1 MNLITK
7 QKYMIIFCVLSINIL
22 LSIFITIYRNYW
34 YIFIIILGSAS
45 FINSINVILLII
57 HKIFKNKHL
66 HINKGKYILDN
77 INTNTN
83 YYLDNLDNLDNKTNK
98 TRKELA
104 LYLSE
109 LNIYPNTFGNNRN
122 NRNNRDNNNNNN
134 NRYTLSKSN
143 IVYVIPCYNETEK
156 ELQNTIYSI
165 YAQKN
170 VEYHNKFLIVICD
183 GKIPCK
189 TGQLT
194 SKILTETIFKNHI
207 IESHIYNEAY
217 STWENKWNELE
228 IHTGILNNIK
238 FILIIKSRNLGKR
251 DSLTLIRRMIYY
263 YNNKIL
269 SIPVKPFTNNKSI
282 KLSINEFAFIN
293 DYCNCYF
300 SPEFIEFIETA
311 FDKED
316 TSIQTNQPTQHT
328 QPSHPSHPS
337 HPSQPT
343 LTPTPTP
350 TTNHHI
356 PIDYIIGTDAD
367 TILDNYCVTELIYG
381 IKQADSYT
389 IGIVG
394 FVDIIKSWS
403 NPLIIYQYC
412 EYLFAQCLKRKAQ
425 SHITNKVSCLSG
437 CVQLIKVCN
446 ETCGNDI
453 LDKFN
458 HLPEKKDNILKHI
471 RSYASEDRNHIC
483 LMFDMY
489 PYVKTIQSLK
499 AIAYTN
505 VPDTLIKFIRQR
517 KRWCAG
523 ATCNDLL
530 LIFNSKHNKW
540 ERLQSLVN
548 VTIFL
553 LTIFVFVATIEFIIA
568 IITHP
573 TILMLMLALIMLLPA
588 IYSLLIPICIYNDGT
603 DGCEASYNYKNLK
616 STKISNL
623 LYYTLG
629 FFIYYT
635 LGSILNLVVYFY
647 TFCYLDDL
655 HWNSI
660 KISDSDSD
668 SNSNSDRDSKDSKN
682 SNDSNSYSDSND
694 SNYNNSSNIYKYLC
708 NCTHTFNCSK
718 WIIFYGCSCKTNDNN
733 NDNDNDNNDNI
744 DETDEHIYDNI
755 ENNSVINR
763 YRLHDMWDST
773 IA

>member
-1 MNLITK
+1 MNLITR
-7 QKYMIIFCVLSINIL
+7 QKHMIIFCVLSINIL
-22 LSIFITIYRNYW
+22 LSYLITIYTSYW
-34 YIFIIILGSAS
+34 YFFIIILGSAS

-57 HKIFKNKHL
+57 HKIFKNKNL

-83 YYLDNLDNLDNKTNK
+83 YNLDNLDNKTK
-98 TRKELA
+98 QTRKELA

-122 NRNNRDNNNNNN
+122 NNNNN
-134 NRYTLSKSN
+134 NRNIIFKSN
-143 IVYVIPCYNETEK
+143 IVYVVPCYNETEK

-189 TGQLT
+189 TGELT
-194 SKILTETIFKNHI
+194 SKILTEIIFKNHI
-207 IESHIYNEAY
+207 LESHIYNEAY

-269 SIPVKPFTNNKSI
+269 SIPIKPFTNNKSI
-282 KLSINEFAFIN
+282 KLSINEFSFIN
-293 DYCNCYF
+293 DYSYF
-300 SPEFIEFIETA
+300 SPEFIEFIETV

-316 TSIQTNQPTQHT
+316 TNIQTTQPT
-328 QPSHPSHPS
+328 HPTHPTY
-337 HPSQPT
+337 HDTPT
-343 LTPTPTP
+343 NYETPKNYETPISNYETPTPNYETP
-350 TTNHHI
+350 TPITSHHI

-403 NPLIIYQYC
+403 NLLIIYQYC

-425 SHITNKVSCLSG
+425 SYITKKVSCLSG

-458 HLPEKKDNILKHI
+458 HLPDKKDNIVKHI

-540 ERLQSLVN
+540 ERIQSLVN

-553 LTIFVFVATIEFIIA
+553 LTIFVFVSTVEFIIS

-573 TILMLMLALIMLLPA
+573 TILMLKLASIMLIPA

-603 DGCEASYNYKNLK
+603 DGCQAIYNYKNLK
-616 STKISNL
+616 STKISNFF
-623 LYYTLG
+623 YYTLG
-629 FFIYYT
+629 FIIYYT
-635 LGSILNLVVYFY
+635 LGSILNLLVYFY
-647 TFCYLDDL
+647 TFLYLDDL

-660 KISDSDSD
+660 KISDS
-668 SNSNSDRDSKDSKN
+668 NSDR
-682 SNDSNSYSDSND
+682 DSND

-718 WIIFYGCSCKTNDNN
+718 WIIFYGCSCKTIDINDSIDSIDSNDSSNDSNDSNDKNDN
-733 NDNDNDNNDNI
+733 
-744 DETDEHIYDNI
+744 TDEYIYDNI
-755 ENNSVINR
+755 ENNSVISR
-763 YRLHDMWDST
+763 FSLYDMWDST

>member
-22 LSIFITIYRNYW
+22 LSILITIYRNYW
-34 YIFIIILGSAS
+34 YVFIIILGSAS

-66 HINKGKYILDN
+66 HINKGKY
-77 INTNTN
+77 
-83 YYLDNLDNLDNKTNK
+83 NLDNTGSDTNYNLDSKTK
-98 TRKELA
+98 QTRKELA

-109 LNIYPNTFGNNRN
+109 LNIYHNTFGNNR
-122 NRNNRDNNNNNN
+122 NNNN

-143 IVYVIPCYNETEK
+143 IVYVVPCYNETEK

-207 IESHIYNEAY
+207 LESHIYNEAY

-269 SIPVKPFTNNKSI
+269 SIPIKPFTNNKSI

-293 DYCNCYF
+293 NYSNCYF

-311 FDKED
+311 FDTED
-316 TSIQTNQPTQHT
+316 TSIQTTQPT
-328 QPSHPSHPS
+328 HPTHPI
-337 HPSQPT
+337 QPT
-343 LTPTPTP
+343 PI
-350 TTNHHI
+350 TNHHI
-356 PIDYIIGTDAD
+356 HIDYIIGTDAD

-425 SHITNKVSCLSG
+425 SHITKKVSCLSG

-453 LDKFN
+453 LDRFN
-458 HLPEKKDNILKHI
+458 HLPDKKDNILKHI

-530 LIFNSKHNKW
+530 LIFNSNHNKW

-568 IITHP
+568 IITNP

-629 FFIYYT
+629 FFIYYL

-647 TFCYLDDL
+647 TFLYLDDL

-660 KISDSDSD
+660 KISDSNSNSNSNSD
-668 SNSNSDRDSKDSKN
+668 SNSNSN
-682 SNDSNSYSDSND
+682 SNSNTNDSND
-694 SNYNNSSNIYKYLC
+694 SNNNYSSNIYKYLC
-708 NCTHTFNCSK
+708 NFTHTFNCSK
-718 WIIFYGCSCKTNDNN
+718 WIIFYGCSCKTNDNSD
-733 NDNDNDNNDNI
+733 NDNSDNDNNDNGN
-744 DETDEHIYDNI
+744 DSDSNETDEHIYDNI